1 MLRDIVRLTL
11 NITTINQSISWKLA
25 FIILI
30 VIAFLKYLTIQGYN
44 MVPVT
49 EKYEPIKSTI
59 YHKVNTIPPAPTP
72 IP

>member
-49 EKYEPIKSTI
+49 EKYE
-59 YHKVNTIPPAPTP
+59 HDFL
-72 IP
+72 